1 MEAAGFMSEFGPGG
15 FSTCQTFMHRRFK
28 HTCFYYIFLKALIFL
43 KEIKAYDITKAVY
56 FKKKLVVSE
65 AEGPK
70 APDALNCG
78 FSVNLTGNH

>member
-1 MEAAGFMSEFGPGG
+1 M
-15 FSTCQTFMHRRFK
+15 
-28 HTCFYYIFLKALIFL
+28 FLKALIFL

-56 FKKKLVVSE
+56 FKKKKLVVSE

-78 FSVNLTGNH
+78 CSVNLTGNR